1 MSRGA
6 TLAGLGRINDAMASY
21 RRALEIAPDYPEAHF
36 AMGNLLHALGRGG
49 DALASLDRA
58 LALRPDYAQAH
69 SNRGI
74 VLAVLDRQGR
84 GAREL
89 RSCARAQPPLCRS
102 VQQPQWRAALLIAM
116 KRRWR
121 TSNAVAV
128 NQPFNLAY
136 QGHDGRDLRSV
147 YGALGSRI
155 AACAFPAAALPPP
168 PAPHEPVRVG
178 IVSGFFY
185 LHSNWKIP
193 IKGWLSQLDR
203 RRFQIFGY
211 YTGGVHDAETEVAAG
226 LCHKFVHRPLSAE
239 GWRNAI
245 LADAPHVL
253 IYPGLSME
261 HVSCTLAGAA
271 ARAGPVRIMGPSGD
285 QRAAD
290 R

>member
-155 AACAFPAAALPPP
+155 AACAFPAALPPP

-185 LHSNWKIP
+185 LHSHWKSRSRAGSASSIAGDFKSSATTP
-193 IKGWLSQLDR
+193 
-203 RRFQIFGY
+203 
-211 YTGGVHDAETEVAAG
+211 AASTTLRLRWRPACATSSCIG
-226 LCHKFVHRPLSAE
+226 LCQQ
-239 GWRNAI
+239 
-245 LADAPHVL
+245 
-253 IYPGLSME
+253 
-261 HVSCTLAGAA
+261 
-271 ARAGPVRIMGPSGD
+271 RAGVTRSWPMRRMC
-285 QRAAD
+285 
-290 R
+290 